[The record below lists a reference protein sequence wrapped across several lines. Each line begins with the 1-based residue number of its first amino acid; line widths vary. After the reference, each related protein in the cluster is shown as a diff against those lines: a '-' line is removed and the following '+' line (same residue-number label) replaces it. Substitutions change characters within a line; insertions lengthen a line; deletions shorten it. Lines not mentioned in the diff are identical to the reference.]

1 MKIESKNVLKVFLP
15 LLLDIVKGVLK
26 YFRNHKGNDKEPDI
40 GSTA

>member
-26 YFRNHKGNDKEPDI
+26 YFRSKKSDDKEPGK
-40 GSTA
+40 GSAA